1 MGFDEKDK
9 VEQVEVTTKFIQLRM
24 ERTGP
29 GLPDTYVVV
38 DVNGHADHRKVSEEG
53 LAAAWSPAVTA
64 FAFACYD
71 DVTAIWPRPE
81 PEPDA

>member
-9 VEQVEVTTKFIQLRM
+9 VTTEEVTTKFIQLRM

-38 DVNGHADHRKVSEEG
+38 EVSGNAKHLKVSEEG
-53 LAAAWSPAVTA
+53 LAAAWSPAITA

-71 DVTAIWPRPE
+71 DVMKPE